1 LLDGE
6 IHPSDQGDT
15 ETMVKQ
21 CREGDRAAFARLHT
35 EYYPRVARFAASRGM
50 SEHDADEV
58 AAETFITIWKQIPRF
73 QFSGVPFI
81 CWVMA
86 IAERHTLAAG
96 RKIGRN
102 AGSALS
108 DVSDLAMGA
117 EDPHS
122 IGDERTALLQL
133 VNRLPERSKRII
145 ALRFFGGMSAA
156 EVAELVS
163 DTEANVRQ
171 VQFQA
176 LKKLRG
182 LAQSGGV
189 IL

>member
-1 LLDGE
+1 
-6 IHPSDQGDT
+6 
-15 ETMVKQ
+15 
-21 CREGDRAAFARLHT
+21 
-35 EYYPRVARFAASRGM
+35 
-50 SEHDADEV
+50 
-58 AAETFITIWKQIPRF
+58 
-73 QFSGVPFI
+73 
-81 CWVMA
+81 
-86 IAERHTLAAG
+86 
-96 RKIGRN
+96 
-102 AGSALS
+102 
-108 DVSDLAMGA
+108 MGA